1 MVVGPEEKVAYAIFF
16 RNNTAKAAHIYSLS
30 DWEILNLKV
39 EIFARVIKPP
49 KTYLFMF

>member
-1 MVVGPEEKVAYAIFF
+1 MVVGSEEEVAYAIFF

-30 DWEILNLKV
+30 DWEILNLKL
-39 EIFARVIKPP
+39 EIFVWVIKSL